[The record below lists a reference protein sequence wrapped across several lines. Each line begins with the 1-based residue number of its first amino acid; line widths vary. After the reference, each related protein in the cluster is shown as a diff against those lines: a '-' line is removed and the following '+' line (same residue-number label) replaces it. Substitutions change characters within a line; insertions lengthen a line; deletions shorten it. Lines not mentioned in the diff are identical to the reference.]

1 MIYEERFTH
10 VSITKV
16 REYVELC
23 RDKTI
28 PALKTAGGR
37 TICLL
42 SGLIG
47 DRGNTFL
54 QVTGFEDSSAWNLAQ
69 KTMSVERNDLI
80 EQEEVR
86 LLKPI
91 ASRPKPVI
99 PPEDRRPVYGYR
111 RFFINPEDLAQ
122 FVRYSEEGVWPLYE
136 AMDCRILGLFSP
148 IATTYP
154 TEIVLMSGYYG
165 PGHWETT
172 RINRSKPE
180 GMEESFW
187 EHGRN
192 ETIKRSGLLVRGSWV
207 RLWHSHDF

>member
-69 KTMSVERNDLI
+69 KTMLVERNDLI

-91 ASRPKPVI
+91 ASRPHYLPNGNCV
-99 PPEDRRPVYGYR
+99 
-111 RFFINPEDLAQ
+111 N
-122 FVRYSEEGVWPLYE
+122 
-136 AMDCRILGLFSP
+136 
-148 IATTYP
+148 
-154 TEIVLMSGYYG
+154 
-165 PGHWETT
+165 
-172 RINRSKPE
+172 
-180 GMEESFW
+180 
-187 EHGRN
+187 
-192 ETIKRSGLLVRGSWV
+192 V
-207 RLWHSHDF
+207 RLLRARPLGNHPYQPQQTGRYGGELLGAWT